1 MCQEKSKQ
9 ARPSGKPIRKITAPV
24 NLVVRR
30 CIAAHVR
37 PIMLQVNP
45 EPQPGG
51 APGTSELL
59 LDLSLEDPG
68 QDETAAVHMDAMP
81 GEDLH
86 EYSDTDEEGS

>member
-1 MCQEKSKQ
+1 VCQEKSKQ

-24 NLVVRR
+24 NLVV
-30 CIAAHVR
+30 CGQIAAHVR
-37 PIMLQVNP
+37 PTVLQVNP

-51 APGTSELL
+51 APSTSELL

-68 QDETAAVHMDAMP
+68 HDETEAVHMDTMP